1 MDKKIQDE
9 LIGALIGLARATEG
23 TSPTKEIYQ
32 TIIRGLTK
40 YNAVDI
46 SDDEVRDL
54 IQDVRSMKELLVP
67 ECSKCQA
74 PCGRNDEYDMKNMWN
89 AKEDIR
95 GLKISVLEK
104 IHRIAM
110 CMCSV
115 GEEGANE
122 KINNTLCEALFMIG
136 YAENSEM
143 ILPIINKIDE
153 ISEDG
158 YGI

>member
-1 MDKKIQDE
+1 MDKKLQDE

-54 IQDVRSMKELLVP
+54 IQDVRSKKKLLVP

-74 PCGRNDEYDMKNMWN
+74 PCGRNDEYDMQNMWN

-95 GLKISVLEK
+95 SLKISVLEK

-110 CMCSV
+110 WVCYA
-115 GEEGANE
+115 GEVDANE

-136 YAENSEM
+136 YAENPEM

>member
-1 MDKKIQDE
+1 MGKKLQDE

-32 TIIRGLTK
+32 TIIQGLTK
-40 YNAVDI
+40 YNAIDI

-54 IQDVRSMKELLVP
+54 IQDVRSKKKLLVP

-74 PCGRNDEYDMKNMWN
+74 PCGRNDEYDMQNMWN

-95 GLKISVLEK
+95 SLKISVLEK
-104 IHRIAM
+104 INRIAM
-110 CMCSV
+110 WVCHA
-115 GEEGANE
+115 GEAGANE

-136 YAENSEM
+136 YAENTEM
-143 ILPIINKIDE
+143 LLPTIKKIDE
-153 ISEDG
+153 ISEDR
-158 YGI
+158 YGL

>member
-1 MDKKIQDE
+1 MDKKLQDE

-32 TIIRGLTK
+32 TIIQGLTK
-40 YNAVDI
+40 YNAIDI

-54 IQDVRSMKELLVP
+54 IQDVRSKKKLLVP
-67 ECSKCQA
+67 ECSKCQT
-74 PCGRNDEYDMKNMWN
+74 PCGRNDEYDMQNMWN

-115 GEEGANE
+115 GETGTNG
-122 KINNTLCEALFMIG
+122 KINNTLSEALFMIG
-136 YAENSEM
+136 YAENTEM
-143 ILPIINKIDE
+143 LLPTIKKIDE
-153 ISEDG
+153 ISEDR
-158 YGI
+158 YGL

>member
-1 MDKKIQDE
+1 MDKKLQDE

-32 TIIRGLTK
+32 TIIQGLTK
-40 YNAVDI
+40 YNAIDI

-54 IQDVRSMKELLVP
+54 IQDVRSKKKLLVP

-74 PCGRNDEYDMKNMWN
+74 PCGRNDEYDMQNMWN

-95 GLKISVLEK
+95 SLKISVLEK
-104 IHRIAM
+104 IYRIAM
-110 CMCSV
+110 WVCYA
-115 GEEGANE
+115 GEAGANE

-136 YAENSEM
+136 YAENTEM
-143 ILPIINKIDE
+143 LLPTIKKIDE
-153 ISEDG
+153 ISEDR
-158 YGI
+158 YGL